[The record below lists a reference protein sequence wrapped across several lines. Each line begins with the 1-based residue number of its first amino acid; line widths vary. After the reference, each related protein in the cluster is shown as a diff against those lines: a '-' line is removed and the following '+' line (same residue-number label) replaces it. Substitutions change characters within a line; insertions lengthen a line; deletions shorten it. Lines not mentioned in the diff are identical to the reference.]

1 MKEILSM
8 IPGVGKK
15 LKDTDVD
22 DKQIDYTVRR
32 FSDHQIVL
40 SGTCVVP
47 ADGII
52 QPDSFIVAENEKEFY
67 NIQWTVEEKNY
78 QNHYFTNILDI
89 DYESYLNALK
99 EFRMD
104 EFE

>member
-1 MKEILSM
+1 M
-8 IPGVGKK
+8 
-15 LKDTDVD
+15 
-22 DKQIDYTVRR
+22 
-32 FSDHQIVL
+32 
-40 SGTCVVP
+40 P

-52 QPDSFIVAENEKEFY
+52 QPDGFVVAENEKEFY
-67 NIQWTVEEKNY
+67 NIQWNVEDKNY